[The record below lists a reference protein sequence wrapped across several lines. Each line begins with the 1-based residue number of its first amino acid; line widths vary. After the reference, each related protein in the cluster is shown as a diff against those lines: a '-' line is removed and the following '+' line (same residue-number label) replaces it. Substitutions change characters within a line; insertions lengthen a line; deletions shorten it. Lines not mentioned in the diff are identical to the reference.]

1 MGAGHKE
8 KAGNGNNVSEGKRQ
22 NAGIIN
28 SYRVTV
34 LKEEIVNQHGPS
46 SSRPNT
52 ASWASEYFQGK
63 DRHCHKAVGLP

>member
-28 SYRVTV
+28 RVTL
-34 LKEEIVNQHGPS
+34 LKEEIVNEHGWP
-46 SSRPNT
+46 
-52 ASWASEYFQGK
+52 K
-63 DRHCHKAVGLP
+63 